1 MIEPERTEDFLER
14 VRVRDNLGLSQLA
27 GKYAPDGGDWRE
39 SAQRGMRALDCA
51 LHKVSIGDVDPRA
64 LLRRFDLPLTPGVVE
79 VRDAFCDSA
88 RGRS

>member
-1 MIEPERTEDFLER
+1 MIEPERTEGFLER

-27 GKYAPDGGDWRE
+27 GKSAPAGDWRE
-39 SAQRGMRALDCA
+39 SALRGTRALDCA

-79 VRDAFCDSA
+79 ARDSLSDIVR
-88 RGRS
+88 RRS